1 MLTKRIGLLR
11 SIRFFLPK
19 KECIQFYI
27 SVIKPVL
34 MYSSVI
40 WSMTSQ
46 DNLRRV
52 FRLQKRAARVILNVK
67 VREERTI
74 TLFDRLNWIPFY
86 DEININKCCIIY
98 KCLQGITRYL
108 L

>member
-1 MLTKRIGLLR
+1 
-11 SIRFFLPK
+11 
-19 KECIQFYI
+19 
-27 SVIKPVL
+27 

-98 KCLQGITRYL
+98 KCLQGITPDYL
-108 L
+108 SSK

>member
-1 MLTKRIGLLR
+1 
-11 SIRFFLPK
+11 
-19 KECIQFYI
+19 
-27 SVIKPVL
+27 

-52 FRLQKRAARVILNVK
+52 FRLQKRAARVILNAK

-98 KCLQGITRYL
+98 KCLQGITPDYL
-108 L
+108 SSK